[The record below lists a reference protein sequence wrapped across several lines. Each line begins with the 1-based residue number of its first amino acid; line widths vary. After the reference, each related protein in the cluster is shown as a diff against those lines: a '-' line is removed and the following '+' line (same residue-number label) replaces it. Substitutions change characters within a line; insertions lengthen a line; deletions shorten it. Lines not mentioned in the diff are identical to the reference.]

1 MGQELFKE
9 RFGAPQ
15 PPKGGAH
22 FSHPAEGGTHSQA
35 LRAEGK
41 SPSGD
46 LGASLPEGWRVG
58 KLGEEFDISIGRTP
72 PRAESEWFSNKPI
85 GKKWISIKDMVN
97 S

>member
-9 RFGAPQ
+9 RFG
-15 PPKGGAH
+15 KW
-22 FSHPAEGGTHSQA
+22 
-35 LRAEGK
+35 K
-41 SPSGD
+41 VGD
-46 LGASLPEGWRVG
+46 VLPEGWRVG
-58 KLGEEFDISIGRTP
+58 KLGEEFDVSIGRTP